1 MPASYPI
8 RTIVNESP
16 APTLVQFEGY
26 YMGDIIEAYIA
37 TLDSGTGNQN
47 VYRSGYDGPS
57 ASSNYFPEPGFGR
70 SSDYEVG
77 SDPAYYVG
85 NTVYGFAN
93 THGQTGGGGNDSI
106 IGKVISVAGMEGAF
120 FGSAFSINFYTNRKN
135 IRENV
140 TLTNSDMS
148 DIKIIRGSQQ
158 INAINVR
165 ITPSTGIGTDYVP
178 TFGLAQTQLEGS
190 PLGSQFFGLQLIAH
204 RPQFSRGVLKDDVQ
218 TPLVSPAE
226 YINCELLSTGSSGA
240 WNTNNV
246 AIAGAITYLGAFD
259 LSAQTSERIETTILG
274 VDKVKPYQVLRFDTD
289 TPSRFQNKHFRPTSI
304 KYNFKDDTIKVT
316 AYKI

>member
-1 MPASYPI
+1 MPVSYPI

-37 TLDSGTGNQN
+37 TLDSGVGNQN
-47 VYRSGYDGPS
+47 VYRSGYHGPS
-57 ASSNYFPEPGFGR
+57 ASTNYFPEPGFGR

-77 SDPAYYVG
+77 GDPAYYVE

-93 THGQTGGGGNDSI
+93 THGLTGGGGDDPI
-106 IGKVISVAGMEGAF
+106 IGKVISAAGMEGAF
-120 FGSAFSINFYTNRKN
+120 FGSAFSVNFYTNRKN

-140 TLTNSDMS
+140 TLSNSDMS
-148 DIKIIRGSQQ
+148 DMKIVRGSQQ

-165 ITPSTGIGTDYVP
+165 IRPSTGIGTDYEP
-178 TFGLAQTQLEGS
+178 TFNLAQTQLEGS
-190 PLGSQFFGLQLIAH
+190 PLGSQFFGLELIAH

-218 TPLVSPAE
+218 TPPVSPSE
-226 YINCELLSTGSSGA
+226 YINCVLASTGASGV

-246 AIAGAITYLGAFD
+246 ATAGATSYLSAFD
-259 LSAQTSERIETTILG
+259 LSAQTSERIEATILG
-274 VDKVKPYQVLRFDTD
+274 VDKVKPYQTLKFGSD

-304 KYNFKDDTIKVT
+304 KYDFKQDTIKIT